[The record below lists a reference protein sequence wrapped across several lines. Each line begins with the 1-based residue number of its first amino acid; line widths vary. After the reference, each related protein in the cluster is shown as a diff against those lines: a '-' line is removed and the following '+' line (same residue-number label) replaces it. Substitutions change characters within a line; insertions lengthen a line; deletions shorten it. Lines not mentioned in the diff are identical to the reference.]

1 MTPISWGGG
10 AAGQPSCPT
19 GGAWIPPPAAGGRQI
34 HSYSYPPRGAGS
46 GGCQARQEEGV
57 RTPLGDPRPVPTHPC
72 VEAERAVPEMAS
84 MSLNNWYKCSPKP
97 DHFLL
102 PPQRKQR
109 WKEAQSQGGRDST
122 RRSLWQVGSLAAPV
136 GSWLH
141 GPECN
146 SQTNRQSQAQP
157 EGSVLRNIQTPG
169 WVLHLPAPRNKRP
182 PALCH
187 WCLV

>member
-1 MTPISWGGG
+1 MTPMSWGGG

-19 GGAWIPPPAAGGRQI
+19 GGARIPPPAAGGRQI

-57 RTPLGDPRPVPTHPC
+57 RTPLGDPRPVPGAEPTHPC

-122 RRSLWQVGSLAAPV
+122 RRVPVAGGFPGSTCWELVTWPRVQLSDKPSVPGPTRGVSLAKHPNTRAGAAPA
-136 GSWLH
+136 S
-141 GPECN
+141 
-146 SQTNRQSQAQP
+146 
-157 EGSVLRNIQTPG
+157 
-169 WVLHLPAPRNKRP
+169 P
-182 PALCH
+182 PQ
-187 WCLV
+187 